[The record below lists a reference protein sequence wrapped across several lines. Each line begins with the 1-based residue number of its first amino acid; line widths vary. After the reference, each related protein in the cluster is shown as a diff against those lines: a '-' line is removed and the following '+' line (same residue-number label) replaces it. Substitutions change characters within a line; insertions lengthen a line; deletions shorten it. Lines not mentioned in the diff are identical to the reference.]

1 MISPLAYVDPSAKL
15 ADDVKVHP
23 FAYIDAD
30 VEIGPGCE
38 IMPNAS
44 IMRGTRMG
52 ANNKIYQGA
61 VIGADPQ
68 DFRWKGEHNYSYIG
82 HNNRNRD
89 QRNNNRGIDS

>member
-44 IMRGTRMG
+44 IMRGIQT
-52 ANNKIYQGA
+52 AA
-61 VIGADPQ
+61 HA
-68 DFRWKGEHNYSYIG
+68 
-82 HNNRNRD
+82 
-89 QRNNNRGIDS
+89 